1 MTQDQINYLARLH
14 TGQWFG
20 FNGEQTY
27 ENMWVEGFDKPTME
41 AIKQGMIDFELIQWR
56 QTATVEL
63 YKVKIVLD
71 QMGDLDF
78 FEELIPTQSKPV
90 QIAWNSDPIVRRLSP
105 TAMLLAQAKQY
116 TDEQVD
122 EIFKQAKAIS
132 L

>member
-1 MTQDQINYLARLH
+1 MTQQQINYLAQLH

-20 FNGEQTY
+20 FNGEQFY
-27 ENMWVEGFDKPTME
+27 KNMWVEGYEKPTME
-41 AIKQGMIDFELIQWR
+41 EIEQGMVDLELAQWR
-56 QTATVEL
+56 QATSVEL

-78 FEELIPTQSKPV
+78 FEDLILTQSKPV
-90 QIAWNSDPIVRRLSP
+90 QIAWNSDPMVRRLSP
-105 TAMLLAQAKQY
+105 TAMLLTQAKEY

-122 EIFKQAKAIS
+122 EIFKQAKQVQ